1 MTKKWHNF
9 LYTKSDLRE
18 FHSKCTCTNAVKKK
32 KRTFRAQKQK
42 VTWQDTTCTSC
53 TKKSWRVCRVQKGNK
68 SDVPG
73 STIRHGT
80 SVQKKNFVSITNPT
94 ESNYVNKKTKKNTRK
109 SIKDNNSTKTA
120 KLTRTNQI
128 PTHSS
133 MHILQKSRPALNLH
147 KK

>member
-18 FHSKCTCTNAVKKK
+18 FHSKCTCTNAVKKNNVRFVRKNKRWRGRIRHAPHVQKNRDVCVAYK
-32 KRTFRAQKQK
+32 KETK
-42 VTWQDTTCTSC
+42 VTYPVARYDMGLPYKKKHLYQSRIPRNRITS
-53 TKKSWRVCRVQKGNK
+53 
-68 SDVPG
+68 
-73 STIRHGT
+73 I
-80 SVQKKNFVSITNPT
+80 KN
-94 ESNYVNKKTKKNTRK
+94 KKNTRK